1 MWKVVQVCFNEY
13 GRWVFVLV
21 VLAGPLGVIIGGCDK
36 PGSKR
41 RMRAHIGGAPVRT
54 KKQASRTLKQEA
66 LTKNQASSNKIQEIC
81 VCHCVQNEG
90 IRPLQAWLCN
100 EGRMFDRR

>member
-21 VLAGPLGVIIGGCDK
+21 VLAGPLGVIIGECDK

-41 RMRAHIGGAPVRT
+41 RMRAQIVGPSIRT
-54 KKQASRTLKQEA
+54 RNQESENVETRSISQKSASNHKIP
-66 LTKNQASSNKIQEIC
+66 KNAFATVSK
-81 VCHCVQNEG
+81 
-90 IRPLQAWLCN
+90 
-100 EGRMFDRR
+100 